1 MIDEFHRDENLEDV
15 NESSMRDVCPEANFE
30 IDTSESA
37 IQIRANMNYD
47 YPSFVAFLITLR
59 NIKG

>member
-1 MIDEFHRDENLEDV
+1 
-15 NESSMRDVCPEANFE
+15 MRDVCPEATFE
-30 IDTSESA
+30 LDTSEST
-37 IQIRANMNYD
+37 IQIRANVTYD